1 MRYIVE
7 YERRA
12 RTDLRRLDPQIAQR
26 VRDAIEDMAASATT
40 YQHKRLT
47 GALDDQ
53 YSLRVGDYRVR
64 YALDHA
70 NRRIMV
76 LRTLHRSVVYRRR

>member
-12 RTDLRRLDPQIAQR
+12 RTDLRRLNPQTAQR

-64 YALDHA
+64 YTLDHA
-70 NRRIMV
+70 NGRIV
-76 LRTLHRSVVYRRR
+76 ALRALHRSVAYRRR

>member
-12 RTDLRRLDPQIAQR
+12 RTDLRRLNPQTAQR
-26 VRDAIEDMAASATT
+26 VREAIEDMAARATT

-70 NRRIMV
+70 NRRIMI
-76 LRTLHRSVVYRRR
+76 LRALHRSEAYRRR

>member
-1 MRYIVE
+1 M
-7 YERRA
+7 
-12 RTDLRRLDPQIAQR
+12 RRLNPQIAQR

-64 YALDHA
+64 YTLDHA

-76 LRTLHRSVVYRRR
+76 LRALHRSVVYRRR

>member
-12 RTDLRRLDPQIAQR
+12 RTDLRRLNPQTAQR
-26 VRDAIEDMAASATT
+26 VREAIEDMAASAAT

-64 YALDHA
+64 YTLDHA
-70 NRRIMV
+70 NRRIV
-76 LRTLHRSVVYRRR
+76 ALRALHRSVAYRRR

>member
-1 MRYIVE
+1 MTYSVE

-12 RTDLRRLDPQIAQR
+12 LTDLRRLDRQIAQR
-26 VRDAIEDMAASATT
+26 AGDAIEGMAARAAT

-47 GALDDQ
+47 GRLNDQ

-64 YALDHA
+64 YTLDHA
-70 NRRIMV
+70 NRRITV
-76 LRTLHRSVVYRRR
+76 LRARHRSVAYER

>member
-1 MRYIVE
+1 MAYSVE

-12 RTDLRRLDPQIAQR
+12 RTDLRRLDSQIAQR
-26 VRDAIEDMAASATT
+26 ARDAIEGMAARADT

-47 GALDDQ
+47 GRLSDQ
-53 YSLRVGDYRVR
+53 YSLRVGNYRVR
-64 YALDHA
+64 YTLDHA

-76 LRTLHRSVVYRRR
+76 LRALHRSVAYER